1 MELKDILV
9 CLDPTEAG
17 EARLRLAAAIARDHR
32 AHLSGVYVRPQEIAG
47 APPYGIG
54 ISAPSRTADVAEGSV
69 VAGIPLPGAP
79 PAIGPDTTGGAAVAE
94 IVEQRFRDA
103 VQPHAIEGDW
113 HLFGPGD
120 SDELAALA
128 MTVDLVIFG
137 QTSPDYHLPTGF
149 HPGDLVLACGRPML
163 VVPYAGDFAAVG
175 RRVLVAWD
183 GTREASRALHDAMP
197 LLAKAEAVSVVTVR
211 AREAAFEHDVPLLAR
226 VVRHLQR
233 HGVAAQSEETL
244 RGDLPIADVLLSRA
258 ADLDADLIV
267 AGAYHHGQLRE
278 ALFGGVSRDLL
289 DHMTVPVLMSH

>member
-9 CLDPTEAG
+9 CLDPTDAG
-17 EARLRLAAAIARDHR
+17 DARLRLAAAIARDHR
-32 AHLSGVYVRPQEIAG
+32 AHLSAAFVLPQEIAG

-54 ISAPSRTADVAEGSV
+54 ISAPSGAADVAEGSV

-79 PAIGPDTTGGAAVAE
+79 PAIGPTRRRGAAVAE
-94 IVEQRFRDA
+94 IIEQRFREA
-103 VQPHAIEGDW
+103 VRPHAIEGDW
-113 HLFGPGD
+113 YLFGAGE

-128 MTVDLVIFG
+128 TTVDLVILG

-175 RRVLVAWD
+175 RRVLVGWD

-197 LLAKAEAVSVVTVR
+197 LLAKAEAVTVVTVR
-211 AREAAFEHDVPLLAR
+211 AREAEFEHDGPALAR

-233 HGVAAQSEETL
+233 HGIAARSEETL
-244 RGDLPIADVLLSRA
+244 RGDLPISDVLLSRA

-267 AGAYHHGQLRE
+267 AGAYHRGQLRE